1 MIGLT
6 RVVLV
11 TAAGAGLVL
20 AAAKAP
26 AVDLAAPAAR
36 AATPAT
42 AAAVASTSV
51 VCPGPETLGVD
62 GVVPGRQTASVA
74 ALTAPQEVL
83 PAPARSGGDGTL
95 SLRSLASPEAAPGT
109 APSTSA
115 RGSALGATVSVPAAV
130 LAAGTGSLAPGTV
143 GAQRTLV
150 TKGDDRGLTGSA
162 CVAPREQAWLVAGG
176 GEAGRRERLVLAN
189 PGPNPIQVDLTVL
202 DSAGEVTSPAA
213 QDIVVGPYGR
223 TVVLLDA
230 VAGSEKSPVVGVTAR
245 GGEVAAVL
253 SDTWLD
259 GIVPRGGDDA
269 VPTADPATEQVVPGV
284 ALSGRGTLRLAV
296 PGDTEAVVQLR
307 LLTPAGAQPLPN
319 GGVVRVPAHSTTDVD
334 LSGLPA
340 GAYAVHVRA
349 DEPVLAGAT
358 VERRAA
364 AAGPSDLAWT
374 TATEPVRGLAGAA
387 LLPAPGVTTEVQLAS
402 VARSAVVTVTS
413 VSPSGQVVNDTV
425 AVPADSVATRSVTGA
440 ASVWVTPVSGQV
452 RAATVSA
459 VADPAGPL
467 VSVSPLVSLPLTT
480 TPLSVRA
487 ARD

>member
-6 RVVLV
+6 RTVLV

-36 AATPAT
+36 AVPPAT
-42 AAAVASTSV
+42 AAAVASTAV

-62 GVVPGRQTASVA
+62 GVVPGRQTTSVA

-83 PAPARSGGDGTL
+83 PPQARSGGPGTL
-95 SLRSLASPEAAPGT
+95 SLRTLASPEAAPGP

-130 LAAGTGSLAPGTV
+130 LAAATGSLAPGTV

-150 TKGDDRGLTGSA
+150 AKGDDRGLSGSA
-162 CVAPREQAWLVAGG
+162 CVAPREQAWLIAGG

-202 DSAGEVTSPAA
+202 GSAGEVTSPAA

-230 VAGSEKSPVVGVTAR
+230 VAGPEKSPVVGVTAR

-269 VPTADPATEQVVPGV
+269 VPAADPAPEQVVPGV
-284 ALSGRGTLRLAV
+284 ALNGRGTLRLAV
-296 PGDTEAVVQLR
+296 PGDTEAVVQLQ
-307 LLTPAGAQPLPN
+307 LLTSAGAQALPHD
-319 GGVVRVPAHSTTDVD
+319 GVVRVPAHGTTDVD
-334 LSGLPA
+334 LSGLAP
-340 GAYAVHVRA
+340 GAYAVHVLA

-364 AAGPSDLAWT
+364 AGGPSDLAWT
-374 TATEPVRGLAGAA
+374 TATAPVGGVAGAA
-387 LLPAPGVTTEVQLAS
+387 LLPAPGVASELQLAS
-402 VARSAVVTVTS
+402 VGRSAVVTVTA
-413 VSPSGQVVNDTV
+413 VSPTGQVANDTV
-425 AVPADSVATRSVTGA
+425 AVAADSVATRSVTGA

-452 RAATVSA
+452 RAATVST
-459 VADPAGPL
+459 VADPAGQL
-467 VSVSPLVSLPLTT
+467 VSISPLVSLPLTT
-480 TPLSVRA
+480 TPLRVRA